1 MKHTEITTPEKKT
14 VYRVSNW
21 ISIQSAY
28 ITPRSDL
35 WYYAEHDEGGKHGF
49 VDYFRFN
56 GHRYAVNQ
64 FISRWSAWGGGCET
78 LPDFICGYDG
88 DGDIYNPLLL
98 ELNDEGNAVRLY
110 LD

>member
-1 MKHTEITTPEKKT
+1 MKYTEITTPERKT

-28 ITPRSDL
+28 VTPRSGL
-35 WYYAEHDEGGKHGF
+35 WYYAERDEDGKRGF

-56 GHRYAVNQ
+56 GQKYAIGQ

>member
-1 MKHTEITTPEKKT
+1 MKHTEITTLDKKT

-35 WYYAEHDEGGKHGF
+35 WYYAEQDEDGKHGC

-56 GHRYAVNQ
+56 GRKYAVNQ
-64 FISRWSAWGGGCET
+64 FISRWSPWGGGCET
-78 LPDFICGYDG
+78 LPDFICGYDA